1 VYKNML
7 EILCKNLKILIIN
20 CIYKTNIYKILLLTI
35 CEIIALEIIFI
46 VDFVFI
52 KKENKN
58 YYNYFY
64 II

>member
-1 VYKNML
+1 ML

>member
-1 VYKNML
+1 ML
-7 EILCKNLKILIIN
+7 EILCKNLNILIIN